1 MEFESYET
9 LWRSDVYNNVSAKNT
24 VQVMNLDQIKL
35 KVNDTY
41 KKDDKITRSFEPSN
55 DKNFIRKAYL
65 ETK

>member
-41 KKDDKITRSFEPSN
+41 KKDDKITWSFEPSN